1 MIFWSKNPETK
12 EEKVKSRQKRDLKSL
27 IHRQHM
33 DAAEQARDEGYG
45 STAHTEVAAGE
56 GIDQDIKGKLGG
68 MQQEIVNSHHEKA
81 QRLGVMRG
89 RVRAARK
96 KAKARSK
103 SLGF

>member
-12 EEKVKSRQKRDLKSL
+12 EEKLKARQKRDLKSL

-33 DAAEQARDEGYG
+33 DAAEQAREEGYG
-45 STAHTEVAAGE
+45 STAHTEVASGE
-56 GIDQDIKGKLGG
+56 GVDQDVQGKLGS
-68 MQQEIVNSHHEKA
+68 MQQEIVQSHHERA
-81 QRLGVMRG
+81 QKLGMMRS

-96 KAKARSK
+96 KAKSRSK